1 MVPLPFHQ
9 TFLVEL
15 ALARAMLERI
25 VLLVVGLV
33 TTICIK
39 VEDGTYVLLL
49 ELTTDFVVL
58 VTFVD
63 VLLLKNVLEDRSVS
77 LTDERCNRKI
87 NIQSG
92 SFCGAFGSG
101 RKRFRSRGCGFTA

>member
-25 VLLVVGLV
+25 VL
-33 TTICIK
+33 
-39 VEDGTYVLLL
+39 VLLL

-63 VLLLKNVLEDRSVS
+63 VLLKVEAFAVLLEVEESAFAVEDVALLLEETDLVVDAEFFAISQVRKKNWRL
-77 LTDERCNRKI
+77 
-87 NIQSG
+87 
-92 SFCGAFGSG
+92 
-101 RKRFRSRGCGFTA
+101 